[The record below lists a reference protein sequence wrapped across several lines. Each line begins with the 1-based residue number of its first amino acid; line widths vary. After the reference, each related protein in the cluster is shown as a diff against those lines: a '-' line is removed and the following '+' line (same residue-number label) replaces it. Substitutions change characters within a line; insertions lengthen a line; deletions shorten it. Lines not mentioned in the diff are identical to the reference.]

1 MSVVSQVPGFPYY
14 LWTTTDGRCWVRII
28 DTNEVTEVS
37 REVLRELR
45 KEEKSMRRLQEPT
58 AKRQRQDDSITD
70 TEEYMDESITDTEEC
85 MDDSIIIEE
94 GQPDD
99 PETGVDTNWYEI
111 HHALPLYGE
120 WKGLEVN
127 SWSMSPYDMEEELA
141 MRDLELRLIEAL
153 TPRQKDC
160 YICCV
165 LMGEGK
171 LEYAKRNGI
180 SAQRV
185 NAIFNQIK
193 QKYKKLI

>member
-14 LWTTTDGRCWVRII
+14 LWTTSDGKCWVRII

-37 REVLRELR
+37 REVMRELR
-45 KEEKSMRRLQEPT
+45 KEEKRMRRLQEPT
-58 AKRQRQDDSITD
+58 AQRQDD
-70 TEEYMDESITDTEEC
+70 SITDTEEC
-85 MDDSIIIEE
+85 MDDSINIEE
-94 GQPDD
+94 EQPDD
-99 PETGVDTNWYEI
+99 LETGVDSNWYEI

-120 WKGLEVN
+120 WNGLEVS

-141 MRDLELRLIEAL
+141 MRDLELRLIESL

-171 LEYAKRNGI
+171 LEYAKRSGI